1 MDAPK
6 ASPEAAK
13 TSLVTTEKPEPAQVF
28 QPQKLTEVVEMIDLM
43 GKISERMG
51 EDKTGDLGAGSA
63 GSTLQGTQATAI
75 SSRDDAIANLPAP
88 PKMQEKIIA
97 RIHSEVHSLDRQAR
111 KLAKSRSKG
120 SAYALTEIYKKI
132 RRLSSLI
139 EELLNAS
146 ADMIKRFYIALFI
159 DRQTILED
167 GNLSAPSGK

>member
-13 TSLVTTEKPEPAQVF
+13 TALVTTEKSAPAQVF
-28 QPQKLTEVVEMIDLM
+28 QPQKLTEIVEMIDLM

-51 EDKTGDLGAGSA
+51 EDKASDMGGGSQGSGAQAQVTG
-63 GSTLQGTQATAI
+63 T
-75 SSRDDAIANLPAP
+75 SSRDEAIANLPVP

-97 RIHSEVHSLDRQAR
+97 HIHSEVHALDKQAH

-132 RRLSSLI
+132 RRLSSVI
-139 EELLNAS
+139 DELLGAS

-159 DRQTILED
+159 DRQTLGED
-167 GNLSAPSGK
+167 GGLLARSGK